1 MKEQKTPYWWHRG
14 LRPDEE
20 KIREAVRLYEEGW
33 TMKEIGK
40 KFDRS
45 QSNISVWINKFA
57 KELDDPKMSERK
69 RRRNKA
75 REERTRRQ
83 YGIKAPENMPHEP
96 RSTSDR
102 GAEANASSPGEAE
115 LKARIARL
123 ERELEDARLM
133 RDFYNEMIDIAEK
146 DFNIPIRKKGGAKQ

>member
-57 KELDDPKMSERK
+57 KELDDPNMSERK

-75 REERTRRQ
+75 REERAIRQ
-83 YGIKAPENMPHEP
+83 YGINAPENMPHEP
-96 RSTSDR
+96 RSTSDS
-102 GAEANASSPGEAE
+102 GAEANAGSPGEAE

-146 DFNIPIRKKGGAKQ
+146 DFKISIRKKGGAKR